1 MHTNTMSIPL
11 LFSFLLFSF
20 VFFLHP
26 SVSSADSLSHFCD
39 NTGNYTANNTYATN
53 LNQILSSL
61 PTNASRSSGFSKS
74 TFGSSPNMVSALAL
88 CRGDTN
94 SSSCRS
100 CLDIAIQ
107 DAAQLCPFYKSVTI
121 YYDLCLLRYSNQIFL
136 SSTDNSDQIMLYNT
150 QNVSNPTLLN
160 GLVGYLLNKT
170 ADSAAYNSSDKLKY
184 STAQVAFDKQFPTIY
199 GLEQCTPDLTDQDCR
214 QCLEDLVQ
222 QIQRNFGGRQG
233 ARILGVRCNVRYEV
247 YTFYVG
253 VSKLMLTPP
262 TAENAPAPAP
272 AVPRPVTPAS
282 PGEGKKKNSTGTVL
296 AIVIPIGIALSLISL
311 ICLCFWR
318 KRRSSRKIALP
329 YGTHG
334 EEIENVESLLL
345 DLSTLRA
352 ATDDFAEVNKL
363 GEGGFGA
370 VYKDGQE
377 IAVKRLSKS
386 SGQGVGELKNE
397 LMLVAKLQH
406 KNLVRLLG
414 VCLEEQEKLLVYEF
428 VPNRSLDTILF
439 DDDRRHELD
448 WGKRYKIIN
457 GVARGLLYLH
467 EDSQVKIVHRDL
479 KASNILL
486 DADMSPK
493 ISDFGLARLFGGDQ
507 TQGITSRVVGTFGYM
522 APEYAMLGHI
532 SIKSDVFSF
541 GVLVLEILT
550 GRRNSGYFDSEQA
563 EDLLSFTWEH
573 WTSGTITEVMDPS
586 LGNHYPRSEMLR
598 CIHIGLLCVQ
608 EDPAD
613 RPSMSTV
620 VVMLSSE
627 TVSLEAP
634 VKPAFCVRKSSILS
648 DIYTSSSDT
657 NGNTH
662 NQRSSRSIPMSPNEV
677 SITELEP
684 R

>member
-1 MHTNTMSIPL
+1 MPIPL
-11 LFSFLLFSF
+11 LFSF
-20 VFFLHP
+20 FFFFFFILHP
-26 SVSSADSLSHFCD
+26 SPSSADPFYHFCD
-39 NTGNYTANNTYATN
+39 DNGNYTANNTYATN

-61 PTNASRSSGFSKS
+61 PTNASRSSGFAKS
-74 TFGSSPNMVSALAL
+74 TVGSIPNIVSALAL
-88 CRGDTN
+88 CRGDSN
-94 SSSCRS
+94 SSSCRP
-100 CLDIAIQ
+100 CLDLAFQ
-107 DAAQLCPFYKSVTI
+107 EAAQLCPYFMSVTI
-121 YYDLCLLRYSNQIFL
+121 YYDLCLLSYSNQLFL
-136 SSTDNSDQIMLYNT
+136 SSTDNSHQVFAWNSN
-150 QNVSNPTLLN
+150 NVSNPILFDN
-160 GLVGYLLNKT
+160 VVDYLMNKT
-170 ADSAAYNSSDKLKY
+170 ADSASSDKLKY
-184 STAQVAFDKQFPTIY
+184 STAQVGFVDKNFNKIY
-199 GLEQCTPDLTDQDCR
+199 GLGQCTPDLTEEGCR
-214 QCLEDLVQ
+214 QCLADL
-222 QIQRNFGGRQG
+222 IQTMPKYDSGKQGGR
-233 ARILGVRCNVRYEV
+233 ALGVRCNARFEV
-247 YTFYVG
+247 YTFYNG
-253 VSKLMLTPP
+253 VSKLMLAPP
-262 TAENAPAPAP
+262 TDANAPAPAP
-272 AVPRPVTPAS
+272 VVPRPVTPAS
-282 PGEGKKKNSTGTVL
+282 PGKGKKKNSTGTVL
-296 AIVIPIGIALSLISL
+296 AIAIPIGIALSLISL

-370 VYKDGQE
+370 VYKGMLPDGQE
-377 IAVKRLSKS
+377 IAVKRLSRH

-397 LMLVAKLQH
+397 LILVAKLQH

-414 VCLEEQEKLLVYEF
+414 VCLEAQEKLLVYEF

-467 EDSQVKIVHRDL
+467 EDSQVKIIHRDL

-532 SIKSDVFSF
+532 SIKSDIFSF

-608 EDPAD
+608 EDPVD

-634 VKPAFCVRKSSILS
+634 ARPAFCVRKSSILS
-648 DIYTSSSDT
+648 DVYTSSSDT
-657 NGNTH
+657 NGITSNK
-662 NQRSSRSIPMSPNEV
+662 NSSKSVPMSPNEV

>member
-1 MHTNTMSIPL
+1 MSVPL
-11 LFSFLLFSF
+11 LLFF
-20 VFFLHP
+20 FFFFLHSSP
-26 SVSSADSLSHFCD
+26 SAADTSYHICD
-39 NTGNYTANNTYATN
+39 STGNYTANSTYATN

-61 PTNASRSSGFSKS
+61 PANASRSSGFAKS
-74 TFGSSPNMVSALAL
+74 SFGSTPNLVSALAL

-94 SSSCRS
+94 SSSCLS
-100 CLDIAIQ
+100 CLELAIQ
-107 DAAQLCPFYKSVTI
+107 EAPQLCPYYKSVAI
-121 YYDLCLLRYSNQIFL
+121 YYDRCLLRYSNQIFL
-136 SSTDNSDQIMLYNT
+136 SSTDNSDQLLLYNVN
-150 QNVSNPTLLN
+150 NVSDPTRFDE
-160 GLVGYLLNKT
+160 LVGYLMNKT

-184 STAQVAFDKQFPTIY
+184 STAQVAFDQQFPTIY
-199 GLEQCTPDLTDQDCR
+199 GLEQCTPDLTDQECR
-214 QCLEDLVQ
+214 QCLANLIQLVPQ
-222 QIQRNFGGRQG
+222 YFSGRQG

-247 YTFYVG
+247 YTFYDG

-262 TAENAPAPAP
+262 TADNAPAPAP

-282 PGEGKKKNSTGTVL
+282 PGEGRKKNSTGTVL
-296 AIVIPIGIALSLISL
+296 AIAIPIGTALSLISL
-311 ICLCFWR
+311 IGLCFWR

-345 DLSTLRA
+345 DLSTLRV

-370 VYKDGQE
+370 VYKGMLPDGQE
-377 IAVKRLSKS
+377 IAVKRLSRH

-397 LMLVAKLQH
+397 LILVAKLQH

-414 VCLEEQEKLLVYEF
+414 VCLEAQEKLLVYEF

-439 DDDRRHELD
+439 DYDRRHELD
-448 WGKRYKIIN
+448 WGKRFKIIN

-573 WTSGTITEVMDPS
+573 WTSGTITEVMDPF
-586 LGNHYPRSEMLR
+586 LGNHYPRSEVFR

-608 EDPAD
+608 EDPVD

-634 VKPAFCVRKSSILS
+634 ARPAFCIRKSSIPS
-648 DIYTSSSDT
+648 DMYTSSSDT
-657 NGNTH
+657 NGITSNK
-662 NQRSSRSIPMSPNEV
+662 NSSRSAPMSPNEV

>member
-1 MHTNTMSIPL
+1 MML
-11 LFSFLLFSF
+11 ALFSI
-20 VFFLHP
+20 
-26 SVSSADSLSHFCD
+26 D
-39 NTGNYTANNTYATN
+39 
-53 LNQILSSL
+53 
-61 PTNASRSSGFSKS
+61 
-74 TFGSSPNMVSALAL
+74 
-88 CRGDTN
+88 
-94 SSSCRS
+94 
-100 CLDIAIQ
+100 
-107 DAAQLCPFYKSVTI
+107 
-121 YYDLCLLRYSNQIFL
+121 
-136 SSTDNSDQIMLYNT
+136 
-150 QNVSNPTLLN
+150 
-160 GLVGYLLNKT
+160 
-170 ADSAAYNSSDKLKY
+170 
-184 STAQVAFDKQFPTIY
+184 
-199 GLEQCTPDLTDQDCR
+199 
-214 QCLEDLVQ
+214 
-222 QIQRNFGGRQG
+222 
-233 ARILGVRCNVRYEV
+233 
-247 YTFYVG
+247 
-253 VSKLMLTPP
+253 
-262 TAENAPAPAP
+262 
-272 AVPRPVTPAS
+272 
-282 PGEGKKKNSTGTVL
+282 
-296 AIVIPIGIALSLISL
+296 
-311 ICLCFWR
+311 
-318 KRRSSRKIALP
+318 
-329 YGTHG
+329 GTHG

-345 DLSTLRA
+345 DLSTLRV
-352 ATDDFAEVNKL
+352 ATEDFAEVNKL

-370 VYKDGQE
+370 VYKGMLPDGQE
-377 IAVKRLSKS
+377 IAVKRLSRH

-397 LMLVAKLQH
+397 LILVAKLQH

-414 VCLEEQEKLLVYEF
+414 VCLEAQEKLLVYEF

-467 EDSQVKIVHRDL
+467 KDSQVKIIHRDL

-563 EDLLSFTWEH
+563 QDLLSFEYFQK
-573 WTSGTITEVMDPS
+573 DP
-586 LGNHYPRSEMLR
+586 
-598 CIHIGLLCVQ
+598 V
-608 EDPAD
+608 D

-634 VKPAFCVRKSSILS
+634 VRPAFCVRKSSIMS
-648 DIYTSSSDT
+648 GISTGSSNT
-657 NGNTH
+657 NGGVR
-662 NQRSSRSIPMSPNEV
+662 NQNLSRSVPMSPNEV